1 MKYTRRPLFL
11 DKFEITLSIER
22 AEAQIIY
29 GRVNK
34 YWDLYGTKPW
44 KPKGAKK
51 RYKYRYRMLIDKSLH
66 IFLYL
71 VPIGPGQ
78 SSIKLEFNPYYLSEA
93 RVKLLRKM
101 LLKLLGLPNCLRLY
115 REAIVTRIDS
125 AIDYQ
130 HMEITDY
137 HYFCVGPNACDDSYS
152 STLYLGAKSSSRF
165 WRIYRKDKEELDKRG
180 FTDYKYPVLRFE
192 RMVRPRVS
200 MAKLHELA
208 NPFNKLHA
216 LQFDADDP
224 DFIKLFIESRADN
237 QEHRRRFIDKLK
249 NHCLHEAIRQFS
261 SEGERNVILTAL
273 KPYRVDLF
281 PDNTVWSREL
291 NRALGF
297 IRQLKPRAERLKL
310 KHTVPAV
317 DHCESNV
324 PVTCKLMYEN
334 RVGV

>member
-29 GRVNK
+29 GKVNK
-34 YWDLYGTKPW
+34 YWDLDDIEPRYSE
-44 KPKGAKK
+44 GAKR
-51 RYKYRYRMLIDKSLH
+51 RYMFSYCVPIDKGFY
-66 IFLYL
+66 IFIYTA
-71 VPIGPGQ
+71 PIGPGQ

-115 REAIVTRIDS
+115 REAIVTRIDL

-137 HYFCVGPNACDDSYS
+137 HYFCVGPHACDDSYS
-152 STLYLGAKSSSRF
+152 STLYLGAKSSSCF

-180 FTDYKYPVLRFE
+180 FTDYKYPILRFE

-216 LQFDADDP
+216 LQFDHNDP
-224 DFIKLFIESRADN
+224 DFVELFIESRATN

-291 NRALGF
+291 NHALGF

-317 DHCESNV
+317 DHCEPNV
-324 PVTCKLMYEN
+324 PVTCELMYGN